1 MRTIYRNIV
10 GGFIFSEDN
19 KLLIGKS
26 HKGGVY
32 ANHWIIPG
40 GGVEQDETH
49 MQALVRE
56 ILEETGLDIT
66 NIIVEELG
74 YGGSGSSEKT
84 LRNTGERVQVE
95 MEFYNFVVRLPGSA
109 DMINVTT
116 EDDFIQPRWI
126 GAGEISSIV
135 LSPPTIV
142 TLKKIG
148 YIN

>member
-10 GGFIFSEDN
+10 GGFIFSKDN

-32 ANHWIIPG
+32 TDHWIIPG
-40 GGVEQDETH
+40 GGIEQNETH

-66 NIIVEELG
+66 DADIEELG
-74 YGGSGSSEKT
+74 YGGSGNSEKT
-84 LRNTGERVQVE
+84 LRNTGERVQVQ
-95 MEFYNFVVRLPGSA
+95 MEFYNFVIHLPDTA
-109 DMINVTT
+109 ATIIVTT
-116 EDDFIQPRWI
+116 EDDFIEPRWV
-126 GAGEISSIV
+126 GADELDQVI

-148 YIN
+148 YIT